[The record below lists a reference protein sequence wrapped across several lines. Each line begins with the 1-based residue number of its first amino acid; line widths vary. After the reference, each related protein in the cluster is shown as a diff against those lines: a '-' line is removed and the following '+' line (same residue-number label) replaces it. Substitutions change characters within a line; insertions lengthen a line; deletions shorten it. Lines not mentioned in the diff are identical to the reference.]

1 MYVFVCVSWENLLP
15 IFQVEHPCAQSSKVE
30 LSFVKEKEKEKKK
43 GDGLRILHLQEAVNR
58 AVQEPQSKTMH
69 KKADEELGVFLGF
82 WVMSMNNSSLQALK
96 RTQLPGFPD
105 N

>member
-30 LSFVKEKEKEKKK
+30 LSFVKEKEKEN
-43 GDGLRILHLQEAVNR
+43 GDGLRILHLQEAVNG

-96 RTQLPGFPD
+96 WTQLPGFPD